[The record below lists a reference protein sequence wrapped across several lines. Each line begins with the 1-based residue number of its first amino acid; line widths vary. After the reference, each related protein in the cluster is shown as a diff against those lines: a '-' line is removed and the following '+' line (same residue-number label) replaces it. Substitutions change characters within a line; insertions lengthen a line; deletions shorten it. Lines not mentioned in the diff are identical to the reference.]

1 METRASHL
9 IIGFFVIGFTAAAF
23 AFVFWLTKREVN
35 QEFAYYRIYF
45 NESVAGLGIGGDVR
59 YRGIRA
65 GAVTDIRID
74 PKDPSRVMV
83 TAEIDKRFI
92 IRQGDEAE
100 LQAQGITGL
109 SYVNIGGAAADS
121 PPLTPAK
128 GEKLAVIPSRP
139 SSLQKLFSGAPDLIA
154 SGIELTNRAADLLN
168 EDNRRA
174 IGNILADINR
184 ITDTMAAQRERIE
197 RLLVMAE
204 KFGGDMNETVVALK
218 DTARRANRLL
228 DESAAT
234 MAVARGTL
242 SGVDSVVDGEL
253 RTTLN
258 EFSKAADRV
267 GRLAEESTAMIAE
280 NREPLHAFAADG
292 LPKFNSFIDEARV
305 LVAALSRLTE
315 RLESDGARFLLGNRD
330 AEYKAE

>member
-9 IIGFFVIGFTAAAF
+9 IIGFFVLGFTAAAF
-23 AFVFWLTKREVN
+23 AFVFWLTKQQVD

-45 NESVAGLGIGGDVR
+45 NESVSGLGIGGDVR

-74 PKDPSRVMV
+74 PGDPSRVMV
-83 TAEIDKRFI
+83 TAEIDKRFT

-109 SYVNIGGAAADS
+109 SYVNIAGAAADS
-121 PPLTPAK
+121 PPLTPPEGQK
-128 GEKLAVIPSRP
+128 MAVIPSRP

-168 EDNRRA
+168 DDNRRA
-174 IGNILADINR
+174 IGSILADINQ
-184 ITDTMAAQRERIE
+184 ITDTMAAQRERID

-204 KFGGDMNETVVALK
+204 KFGGNMNETIVQLQ

-242 SGVDSVVDGEL
+242 SGVDSVIDGEL
-253 RTTLN
+253 RTTLS
-258 EFSKAADRV
+258 EFSKTAERV

-280 NREPLHAFAADG
+280 NREPLHAFTVDG